1 MSRITCFKF
10 FKLLLSV
17 TLVISFYDNVSAQA
31 PTTLQTVSPYSRFGI
46 GDLVLNGS
54 LFNTGM
60 GGGGIGYRND
70 SLVPQYLNF
79 QNPASFSSNN
89 VVAYEV
95 GVSSNTVMLQS
106 ASAKGG
112 FNQTRLS
119 GIAIGFPVTKWWG
132 AGFGLVPYSS
142 MGYDVTTNDSV
153 TGVGAV
159 TYKYEG
165 SGGVNQ
171 FFFDNGLRPFF
182 GAPRKFLLSETYAN
196 KKLEGDT
203 TWIKKKLACKNA
215 LANISIGVNGSYMF
229 GTLYNIRRDEF
240 PDSTYT
246 FDGKISKRTL
256 FHDFYTSFG
265 IQYTFRYPRTLNP
278 LYIGLNDTMVT
289 KTKLFGNEF
298 YYRNKTE
305 IDTADLF
312 LHKPGAHVT
321 FGAVFAPATDLN
333 VSYDLLA
340 QTYKLL
346 GTYEL
351 FRDTIL
357 FNENVKSSVTMP
369 MMGGFG
375 FSIKKDYKWVFQADW
390 MMQMW
395 SDAVIMG
402 VNPGLQNSQRITAG
416 FQLQPKQAGRGN
428 YFGITQYRLGAHYYK
443 TNLAIHDVQL
453 SEVGVNFSM
462 SLPAPYLMR
471 LGEPI
476 SRATIS
482 FEYGMRGT
490 TDHNLIKENYFR
502 VSIGMNIN
510 DKWFNRVKYE

>member
-171 FFFDNGLRPFF
+171 
-182 GAPRKFLLSETYAN
+182 
-196 KKLEGDT
+196 
-203 TWIKKKLACKNA
+203 
-215 LANISIGVNGSYMF
+215 
-229 GTLYNIRRDEF
+229 
-240 PDSTYT
+240 
-246 FDGKISKRTL
+246 
-256 FHDFYTSFG
+256 
-265 IQYTFRYPRTLNP
+265 
-278 LYIGLNDTMVT
+278 
-289 KTKLFGNEF
+289 
-298 YYRNKTE
+298 
-305 IDTADLF
+305 
-312 LHKPGAHVT
+312 
-321 FGAVFAPATDLN
+321 
-333 VSYDLLA
+333 
-340 QTYKLL
+340 
-346 GTYEL
+346 
-351 FRDTIL
+351 
-357 FNENVKSSVTMP
+357 
-369 MMGGFG
+369 
-375 FSIKKDYKWVFQADW
+375 
-390 MMQMW
+390 
-395 SDAVIMG
+395 
-402 VNPGLQNSQRITAG
+402 
-416 FQLQPKQAGRGN
+416 
-428 YFGITQYRLGAHYYK
+428 
-443 TNLAIHDVQL
+443 
-453 SEVGVNFSM
+453 
-462 SLPAPYLMR
+462 
-471 LGEPI
+471 
-476 SRATIS
+476 
-482 FEYGMRGT
+482 
-490 TDHNLIKENYFR
+490 
-502 VSIGMNIN
+502 
-510 DKWFNRVKYE
+510 

>member
-1 MSRITCFKF
+1 
-10 FKLLLSV
+10 
-17 TLVISFYDNVSAQA
+17 
-31 PTTLQTVSPYSRFGI
+31 
-46 GDLVLNGS
+46 
-54 LFNTGM
+54 
-60 GGGGIGYRND
+60 
-70 SLVPQYLNF
+70 
-79 QNPASFSSNN
+79 
-89 VVAYEV
+89 
-95 GVSSNTVMLQS
+95 
-106 ASAKGG
+106 
-112 FNQTRLS
+112 
-119 GIAIGFPVTKWWG
+119 
-132 AGFGLVPYSS
+132 
-142 MGYDVTTNDSV
+142 
-153 TGVGAV
+153 
-159 TYKYEG
+159 
-165 SGGVNQ
+165 